1 MMVVM
6 KKDHTQKDLD
16 EVLAYLKSKELGSHL
31 SVGVERTVIGVLGH
45 IYPELG
51 EELEALPGVEETVPI
66 TRPYKLASRELK
78 PENTIVRVGNVAI
91 GGGAT
96 VIMAG
101 QCSVENE
108 EQTMATARLVKE
120 CGGHILRGG
129 AFKPRTSPH
138 AFRGLGEAGLKM
150 LAAAR
155 AETGLPIVTEVMD
168 PRDVDLIADYADV
181 LQIGTR
187 NAQNYFLLDEVGK
200 CGKPVL
206 LKRGMA
212 SSVEDWLLCAEYILA
227 RGNSQVILCERGIR
241 TFETGTRFTLDV
253 SAIPLAKR
261 LSHLPV
267 VADPSHGTG
276 RWYLVEPMSMASVAA
291 GADGLMVEIHPNPDR
306 ALSDGAQ
313 SLNFD
318 NFRKLMQRV
327 SSIAEAV
334 GRPFVKAGGPAAE
347 VAR

>member
-6 KKDHTQKDLD
+6 KKDHTKEELQ
-16 EVLAYLKSKELGSHL
+16 EVLDHLKENGLGAHM
-31 SVGVERTVIGVLGH
+31 SVGVERTVIGVLGR
-45 IYPELG
+45 IYPELA
-51 EELEALPGVEETVPI
+51 EEIEAFPGVEETIPI

-78 PENTIVRVGNVAI
+78 PEDTVVKVGNVAI
-91 GGGAT
+91 GGGTT
-96 VIMAG
+96 VVMAG
-101 QCSVENE
+101 ECSIESE
-108 EQTMATARLVKE
+108 EQMMATARLVKE
-120 CGGHILRGG
+120 TGGHILRGG

-138 AFRGLGEAGLKM
+138 AFRGLGEEGLKI

-168 PRDVDLIADYADV
+168 PRDVDMVAGYADI

-187 NAQNYFLLDEVGK
+187 NAQNYFLLDEVGR

-212 SSVEDWLLCAEYILA
+212 STVEDWLLCAEYILA
-227 RGNSQVILCERGIR
+227 RGNGQVILCERGIR
-241 TFETGTRFTLDV
+241 TFETGTRFTLDI
-253 SAIPLAKR
+253 SSIPLAKR

-276 RWYLVEPMSMASVAA
+276 RWYLVEPMCLAAVAA
-291 GADGLMVEIHPNPDR
+291 GADGVMVEIHPNPDR

-313 SLNFD
+313 SLKFD
-318 NFRKLMQRV
+318 KFRRLMQRLDTV
-327 SSIAEAV
+327 AEAV
-334 GRPFVKAGGPAAE
+334 GRPL
-347 VAR
+347 ARR

>member
-6 KKDHTQKDLD
+6 KKNHTKEELQ
-16 EVLAYLKSKELGSHL
+16 EVLDHLKDNGLGAHM
-31 SVGVERTVIGVLGH
+31 SVGIERTVIGVLGS
-45 IYPELG
+45 IYPELA
-51 EELEALPGVEETVPI
+51 EELEGFPGVEETVPI
-66 TRPYKLASRELK
+66 TRPYKLAGRELK
-78 PENTIVRVGNVAI
+78 PQDTVIKVGNVTI
-91 GGGAT
+91 GGGS
-96 VIMAG
+96 VVVMAG
-101 QCSVENE
+101 ECSVESE
-108 EQTMATARLVKE
+108 EQMMATARLVKE
-120 CGGHILRGG
+120 VGGHILRGG

-138 AFRGLGEAGLKM
+138 AFRGLGEDGLRI
-150 LAAAR
+150 LAAAK

-168 PRDVDLIADYADV
+168 TRDVDVVASYADI

-187 NAQNYFLLDEVGK
+187 NAQNYYLLDEVGH

-212 SSVEDWLLCAEYILA
+212 STVEDWLLCAEYILA
-227 RGNSQVILCERGIR
+227 RGNGQVILCERGIR

-276 RWYLVEPMSMASVAA
+276 RWYLVEPMSLAAVVA
-291 GADGLMVEIHPNPDR
+291 GADGLMLEIHPNPDR

-313 SLNFD
+313 SLKFE
-318 NFRKLMQRV
+318 NFRTLMERLRV
-327 SSIAEAV
+327 MGEAM
-334 GRPFVKAGGPAAE
+334 GRPLERV
-347 VAR
+347 

>member
-6 KKDHTQKDLD
+6 KKEHTKEELQ
-16 EVLAYLKSKELGSHL
+16 EVLDHLKESGLGAHL
-31 SVGVERTVIGVLGH
+31 SVGVERTVIGVLGR
-45 IYPELG
+45 IYPELA
-51 EELEALPGVEETVPI
+51 EEVEALPGVEEAIPI
-66 TRPYKLASRELK
+66 TRPYKLAGRELK
-78 PENTIVRVGNVAI
+78 PEDTVVKVGDVSI
-91 GGGAT
+91 GGGS
-96 VIMAG
+96 VVVMAG
-101 QCSVENE
+101 ECSIENE
-108 EQTMATARLVKE
+108 EQMMATARLVKE
-120 CGGHILRGG
+120 TGGHILRGG

-138 AFRGLGEAGLKM
+138 AFRGLGEEGLKI
-150 LAAAR
+150 LAAAK

-168 PRDVDLIADYADV
+168 PRDVDMVAAYADI

-187 NAQNYFLLDEVGK
+187 NAQNFYLLDEVGR

-212 SSVEDWLLCAEYILA
+212 STVEDWLLCAEYILA
-227 RGNSQVILCERGIR
+227 RGNGQVILCERGIR

-253 SAIPLAKR
+253 SSIPLAKR

-276 RWYLVEPMSMASVAA
+276 RWYLVEPMSLAAVAA
-291 GADGLMVEIHPNPDR
+291 GADGVMVEIHPNPDR

-318 NFRKLMQRV
+318 NFRRLMQRLQTV
-327 SSIAEAV
+327 GEAL
-334 GRPFVKAGGPAAE
+334 GRPL
-347 VAR
+347 ARG

>member
-6 KKDHTQKDLD
+6 KKEHTKEELQ
-16 EVLAYLKSKELGSHL
+16 EVLDHLKESGLGAHL
-31 SVGVERTVIGVLGH
+31 SVGVERTVIGVLGR
-45 IYPELG
+45 IYPELA
-51 EELEALPGVEETVPI
+51 EEVEAFPGVEEAIPI
-66 TRPYKLASRELK
+66 TRPYKLAGRELK
-78 PENTIVRVGNVAI
+78 PEDTVVKVGDVSI
-91 GGGAT
+91 GGGS
-96 VIMAG
+96 VVVMAG
-101 QCSVENE
+101 ECSIENE
-108 EQTMATARLVKE
+108 EQMMATARLVKE
-120 CGGHILRGG
+120 TGGHILRGG

-138 AFRGLGEAGLKM
+138 AFRGLGEEGLKI
-150 LAAAR
+150 LAAAK

-168 PRDVDLIADYADV
+168 PRDVDMVAAYADI

-187 NAQNYFLLDEVGK
+187 NAQNFYLLDEVGR

-212 SSVEDWLLCAEYILA
+212 STVEDWLLCAEYILA
-227 RGNSQVILCERGIR
+227 RGNGQVILCERGIR

-253 SAIPLAKR
+253 SSIPLAKR

-276 RWYLVEPMSMASVAA
+276 RWYLVEPMSLAAVAA
-291 GADGLMVEIHPNPDR
+291 GADGVMVEIHPNPDR

-318 NFRKLMQRV
+318 NFRRLMQRLQTV
-327 SSIAEAV
+327 GEAL
-334 GRPFVKAGGPAAE
+334 GRPL
-347 VAR
+347 ARG

>member
-6 KKDHTQKDLD
+6 KKDHTKEELQ
-16 EVLAYLKSKELGSHL
+16 EVLDHLKENGLGAHM

-45 IYPELG
+45 IYPELA
-51 EELEALPGVEETVPI
+51 EEIEAFPGVEETIPI
-66 TRPYKLASRELK
+66 TRPYKLAGRELK
-78 PENTIVRVGNVAI
+78 PEDTVVKVGNVAI
-91 GGGAT
+91 GGGT
-96 VIMAG
+96 VVVMAG
-101 QCSVENE
+101 ECSIESE
-108 EQTMATARLVKE
+108 EQMMATARLVKE
-120 CGGHILRGG
+120 TGGHILRGG

-138 AFRGLGEAGLKM
+138 AFRGLGEEGLKI

-168 PRDVDLIADYADV
+168 PRDVDMVAGYADI

-187 NAQNYFLLDEVGK
+187 NAQNYFLLDEVGR

-212 SSVEDWLLCAEYILA
+212 STVEDWLLCAEYILA
-227 RGNSQVILCERGIR
+227 RGNGQVILCERGIR
-241 TFETGTRFTLDV
+241 TFETGTRFTLDI
-253 SAIPLAKR
+253 SSIPLAKR

-276 RWYLVEPMSMASVAA
+276 RWYLVEPMCLAAVAA
-291 GADGLMVEIHPNPDR
+291 GADGVMVEIHPNPDR

-313 SLNFD
+313 SLKFD
-318 NFRKLMQRV
+318 KFRRLMQRLDTV
-327 SSIAEAV
+327 AEAV
-334 GRPFVKAGGPAAE
+334 GRPL
-347 VAR
+347 ARR

>member
-6 KKDHTQKDLD
+6 KKDHTKEELQ
-16 EVLAYLKSKELGSHL
+16 EVLDHLKENDLGAHM

-45 IYPELG
+45 IYPELA
-51 EELEALPGVEETVPI
+51 EEIEAFPGVEETIPI
-66 TRPYKLASRELK
+66 TRPYKLAGRELR
-78 PENTIVRVGNVAI
+78 PEDTVVKVGDVAI
-91 GGGAT
+91 GGGT
-96 VIMAG
+96 VVVMAG
-101 QCSVENE
+101 ECSIESE
-108 EQTMATARLVKE
+108 EQMMATARLVKE
-120 CGGHILRGG
+120 TGGHILRGG

-138 AFRGLGEAGLKM
+138 AFRGLGEEGLKI

-168 PRDVDLIADYADV
+168 PRDVDMVAGYADI

-187 NAQNYFLLDEVGK
+187 NAQNYFLLDEVGR

-212 SSVEDWLLCAEYILA
+212 STVEDWLLCAEYILA
-227 RGNSQVILCERGIR
+227 RGNGQVILCERGIR
-241 TFETGTRFTLDV
+241 TFETGTRFTLDI
-253 SAIPLAKR
+253 SSIPLAKR

-276 RWYLVEPMSMASVAA
+276 RWYLVEPMCLAAVAA
-291 GADGLMVEIHPNPDR
+291 GADGVMVEIHPNPDC

-313 SLNFD
+313 SLKFD
-318 NFRKLMQRV
+318 KFRRLMQRLDTV
-327 SSIAEAV
+327 AEAV
-334 GRPFVKAGGPAAE
+334 GRPL
-347 VAR
+347 ARR

>member
-6 KKDHTQKDLD
+6 KKSHTKEELQ
-16 EVLAYLKSKELGSHL
+16 EVLDHLKDNGLGAHM
-31 SVGVERTVIGVLGH
+31 SVGIERTVIGVLGS
-45 IYPELG
+45 IYPELA
-51 EELEALPGVEETVPI
+51 EELEAFPGVEETVPI
-66 TRPYKLASRELK
+66 TRPYKLAGRELK
-78 PENTIVRVGNVAI
+78 PQDTVIKVGNVTI
-91 GGGAT
+91 GGGS
-96 VIMAG
+96 VVVMAG
-101 QCSVENE
+101 ECSVESE
-108 EQTMATARLVKE
+108 EQMMATARLVKE
-120 CGGHILRGG
+120 VGGHILRGG

-138 AFRGLGEAGLKM
+138 AFRGLGEDGLRI
-150 LAAAR
+150 LAAAK

-168 PRDVDLIADYADV
+168 TRDVDVVASYADI

-187 NAQNYFLLDEVGK
+187 NAQNYYLLDEVGH

-212 SSVEDWLLCAEYILA
+212 STVEDWLLCAEYILA
-227 RGNSQVILCERGIR
+227 RGNGQVILCERGIR

-276 RWYLVEPMSMASVAA
+276 RWYLVEPMSLAAVAA
-291 GADGLMVEIHPNPDR
+291 GADGLMLEIHPNPDR

-313 SLNFD
+313 SLKFE
-318 NFRKLMQRV
+318 NFRTLMQRLSV
-327 SSIAEAV
+327 MGEAI
-334 GRPFVKAGGPAAE
+334 GRPLERV
-347 VAR
+347 

>member
-6 KKDHTQKDLD
+6 KKSHTKEELQ
-16 EVLAYLKSKELGSHL
+16 EVLDHLKDNGLGAHM
-31 SVGVERTVIGVLGH
+31 SVGVERTVIGVLGS
-45 IYPELG
+45 IYPELA
-51 EELEALPGVEETVPI
+51 EELEAFPGVEETVPI
-66 TRPYKLASRELK
+66 TRPYKLAGRELK
-78 PENTIVRVGNVAI
+78 PQDTVIKVGNVTI
-91 GGGAT
+91 GGGS
-96 VIMAG
+96 VVVMAG
-101 QCSVENE
+101 ECSVESE
-108 EQTMATARLVKE
+108 EQMMATARLVKE
-120 CGGHILRGG
+120 VGGHILRGG

-138 AFRGLGEAGLKM
+138 AFRGLGEDGLRI
-150 LAAAR
+150 LAAAK

-168 PRDVDLIADYADV
+168 TRDVDVVASYADI

-187 NAQNYFLLDEVGK
+187 NAQNYYLLDEVGH

-212 SSVEDWLLCAEYILA
+212 STVEDWLLCAEYILA
-227 RGNSQVILCERGIR
+227 RGNGQVILCERGIR

-276 RWYLVEPMSMASVAA
+276 RWYLVEPMSLAAVAA
-291 GADGLMVEIHPNPDR
+291 GADGLMLEIHPNPDR

-313 SLNFD
+313 SLKFE
-318 NFRKLMQRV
+318 NFRTLMQRLSV
-327 SSIAEAV
+327 MGEAI
-334 GRPFVKAGGPAAE
+334 GRPLERV
-347 VAR
+347 

>member
-6 KKDHTQKDLD
+6 KKEHTKEELQ
-16 EVLAYLKSKELGSHL
+16 EVLDHLKENGLGAHM
-31 SVGVERTVIGVLGH
+31 SVGVERTVIGVLGR
-45 IYPELG
+45 IYPELA
-51 EELEALPGVEETVPI
+51 EEIEAFPGVEETIPI

-78 PENTIVRVGNVAI
+78 PEDTVVKVGNVAI
-91 GGGAT
+91 GGGA
-96 VIMAG
+96 VVVMAG
-101 QCSVENE
+101 ECSIESE
-108 EQTMATARLVKE
+108 EQMMATARLVKE
-120 CGGHILRGG
+120 TGGHILRGG

-138 AFRGLGEAGLKM
+138 AFRGLGEEGLKI

-168 PRDVDLIADYADV
+168 PRDVDMVAGYADI

-187 NAQNYFLLDEVGK
+187 NAQNYFLLDEVGR

-212 SSVEDWLLCAEYILA
+212 STVEDWLLCAEYILA
-227 RGNSQVILCERGIR
+227 RGNGQVILCERGIR
-241 TFETGTRFTLDV
+241 TFETGTRFTLDI
-253 SAIPLAKR
+253 SSIPLAKR

-276 RWYLVEPMSMASVAA
+276 RWYLVEPMCLAAVAA
-291 GADGLMVEIHPNPDR
+291 GADGVMVEIHPNPDR

-313 SLNFD
+313 SLKFD
-318 NFRKLMQRV
+318 KFRRLMQRLDTV
-327 SSIAEAV
+327 AEAV
-334 GRPFVKAGGPAAE
+334 GRPL
-347 VAR
+347 ARR

>member
-6 KKDHTQKDLD
+6 KKDHTQEEFQAVLD
-16 EVLAYLKSKELGSHL
+16 HLKGAGLGAHT
-31 SVGVERTVIGVLGH
+31 SVGVERTVIGVVGH
-45 IYPELG
+45 IYPELAD
-51 EELEALPGVEETVPI
+51 EMEALPGVDETVPI
-66 TRPYKLASRELK
+66 TKPYKIASRELK
-78 PENTIVRVGNVAI
+78 PEDTVVRVGNVEI

-101 QCSVENE
+101 QCSVETE
-108 EQTMATARLVKE
+108 EQMMATAQLVKE
-120 CGGHILRGG
+120 TGGHILRGG

-138 AFRGLGEAGLKM
+138 AFRGLGEEGLRI
-150 LAAAR
+150 LAAAK

-168 PRDVDLIADYADV
+168 PRDVEMVARYADI

-227 RGNSQVILCERGIR
+227 RGNGQVVLCERGIR
-241 TFETGTRFTLDV
+241 TFETGTRFTLDI

-276 RWYLVEPMSMASVAA
+276 KWYLVEPMSMAAVAA
-291 GADGLMVEIHPNPDR
+291 GADGLMVEVHPNPDR

-313 SLNFD
+313 SLNFE
-318 NFRKLMQRV
+318 NFRKLMERV
-327 SSIAEAV
+327 KVLSEAV
-334 GRPFVKAGGPAAE
+334 GRPF
-347 VAR
+347 ARA

>member
-6 KKDHTQKDLD
+6 KKEHTKEELE
-16 EVLAYLKSKELGSHL
+16 EVLGHLKENGLGAHL

-45 IYPELG
+45 IYPELA
-51 EELEALPGVEETVPI
+51 EEIEAFPGVEETIPI
-66 TRPYKLASRELK
+66 TRPYKLAGRELR
-78 PENTIVRVGNVAI
+78 PEDTVVKVGNVTI
-91 GGGAT
+91 GGGT
-96 VIMAG
+96 VVVMAG
-101 QCSVENE
+101 ECSIESE
-108 EQTMATARLVKE
+108 EQMMATARLVKE
-120 CGGHILRGG
+120 TGGHILRGG

-138 AFRGLGEAGLKM
+138 AFRGLGEEGLKI

-168 PRDVDLIADYADV
+168 PRDVDMVAGYADI

-187 NAQNYFLLDEVGK
+187 NAQNYFLLDEVGR

-212 SSVEDWLLCAEYILA
+212 STVEDWLLCAEYILA
-227 RGNSQVILCERGIR
+227 RGNGQVILCERGIR
-241 TFETGTRFTLDV
+241 TFETGTRFTLDI
-253 SAIPLAKR
+253 SSIPLAKR

-276 RWYLVEPMSMASVAA
+276 RWYLVEPMCLAAVAA
-291 GADGLMVEIHPNPDR
+291 GADGVMVEIHPNPDR

-313 SLNFD
+313 SLKFD
-318 NFRKLMQRV
+318 KFRRLMQRLDTV
-327 SSIAEAV
+327 AEAV
-334 GRPFVKAGGPAAE
+334 GRPL
-347 VAR
+347 ARR

>member
-6 KKDHTQKDLD
+6 KKSHTKEELQ
-16 EVLAYLKSKELGSHL
+16 EVLDHLKDNGLGAHM
-31 SVGVERTVIGVLGH
+31 SVGTERTVIGVLGS
-45 IYPELG
+45 IYPELA
-51 EELEALPGVEETVPI
+51 EELEAFPGVEETVPI
-66 TRPYKLASRELK
+66 TRPYKLAGRELK
-78 PENTIVRVGNVAI
+78 PQDTVIKVGNVTI
-91 GGGAT
+91 GGGS
-96 VIMAG
+96 VVVMAG
-101 QCSVENE
+101 ECSVESE
-108 EQTMATARLVKE
+108 EQMMATARFVKE
-120 CGGHILRGG
+120 VGGHILRGG

-138 AFRGLGEAGLKM
+138 AFRGLGEDGLRI
-150 LAAAR
+150 LAAAK

-168 PRDVDLIADYADV
+168 TRDVDVVASYADI

-187 NAQNYFLLDEVGK
+187 NAQNYYLLDEVGH

-212 SSVEDWLLCAEYILA
+212 STVEDWLLCAEYILA
-227 RGNSQVILCERGIR
+227 RGNGQVILCERGIR

-276 RWYLVEPMSMASVAA
+276 RWYLVEPMSLAAVVA
-291 GADGLMVEIHPNPDR
+291 GADGLMLEIHPNPDR

-313 SLNFD
+313 SLKFE
-318 NFRKLMQRV
+318 NFRTLMQRLRV
-327 SSIAEAV
+327 MGEAM
-334 GRPFVKAGGPAAE
+334 GRPLEQV
-347 VAR
+347 

>member
-6 KKDHTQKDLD
+6 KKDHTKEELK
-16 EVLAYLKSKELGSHL
+16 EVLDHLKANDLGAHM

-45 IYPELG
+45 IYPELA
-51 EELEALPGVEETVPI
+51 EEIEAFPGVEETIPI
-66 TRPYKLASRELK
+66 TRPYKLAGRELR
-78 PENTIVRVGNVAI
+78 PEDTVVKVGNVAI
-91 GGGAT
+91 GGGT
-96 VIMAG
+96 VVVMAG
-101 QCSVENE
+101 ECSIESE
-108 EQTMATARLVKE
+108 EQMMATARLVKE
-120 CGGHILRGG
+120 TGGHILRGG

-138 AFRGLGEAGLKM
+138 AFRGLGEEGLKI

-168 PRDVDLIADYADV
+168 PRDVDMVAGYADI

-187 NAQNYFLLDEVGK
+187 NAQNYFLLDEVGR

-212 SSVEDWLLCAEYILA
+212 STVEDWLLCAEYILA
-227 RGNSQVILCERGIR
+227 RGNGQVILCERGIR
-241 TFETGTRFTLDV
+241 TFETGTRFTLDI
-253 SAIPLAKR
+253 SSIPLAKR

-276 RWYLVEPMSMASVAA
+276 RWYLVEPMCLAAVAA
-291 GADGLMVEIHPNPDR
+291 GADGVMVEIHPNPDR

-313 SLNFD
+313 SLKFD
-318 NFRKLMQRV
+318 KFRRLMQRLDTV
-327 SSIAEAV
+327 AEAV
-334 GRPFVKAGGPAAE
+334 GRPL
-347 VAR
+347 ARR

>member
-6 KKDHTQKDLD
+6 KKEHTKEELQ
-16 EVLAYLKSKELGSHL
+16 EVLDHLKESGLGAHL
-31 SVGVERTVIGVLGH
+31 SVGVERTVIGVLGR
-45 IYPELG
+45 IYPELA
-51 EELEALPGVEETVPI
+51 EEVEAFPGVEEAIPI
-66 TRPYKLASRELK
+66 TRPYKLAGRELK
-78 PENTIVRVGNVAI
+78 PEDTVVKVGDVCI
-91 GGGAT
+91 GGGS
-96 VIMAG
+96 VVVMAG
-101 QCSVENE
+101 ECSIENE
-108 EQTMATARLVKE
+108 EQMMATARLVKE
-120 CGGHILRGG
+120 TGGHILRGG

-138 AFRGLGEAGLKM
+138 AFRGLGEEGLKI
-150 LAAAR
+150 LAAAK

-168 PRDVDLIADYADV
+168 PRDVDMVAAYADI

-187 NAQNYFLLDEVGK
+187 NAQNFYLLDEVGR

-212 SSVEDWLLCAEYILA
+212 STVEDWLLCAEYILA
-227 RGNSQVILCERGIR
+227 RGNGQVILCERGIR

-253 SAIPLAKR
+253 SSIPLAKR

-276 RWYLVEPMSMASVAA
+276 RWYLVEPMSLAAVAA
-291 GADGLMVEIHPNPDR
+291 GADGVMVEIHPNPDR

-318 NFRKLMQRV
+318 NFRRLMQRLQTV
-327 SSIAEAV
+327 GEAL
-334 GRPFVKAGGPAAE
+334 GRPL
-347 VAR
+347 ARG